1 MRLSMN
7 TCLPRMLA
15 APLAKTDVP
24 DRDGFLTAVSGQ

>member
-1 MRLSMN
+1 MS

-24 DRDGFLTAVSGQ
+24 DRDDFLIAGPGQ